1 MDTEPKP
8 PEIEITHEE
17 LPKEHPD
24 PLISFLHRIIRV
36 AVKVLAVLMVF
47 IIIFSVVA
55 VIFVNYIRLSAP
67 PLFLLGVNDIFQLFG
82 TIMVA
87 LIAIEIFVNIR
98 LYLGTDVLPVR
109 LVVATAL
116 MAIARKVIIL
126 DLDDIEAD
134 YVFGIAAIAL
144 SFGITYWLLSK
155 KS

>member
-1 MDTEPKP
+1 
-8 PEIEITHEE
+8 
-17 LPKEHPD
+17 
-24 PLISFLHRIIRV
+24 
-36 AVKVLAVLMVF
+36 
-47 IIIFSVVA
+47 
-55 VIFVNYIRLSAP
+55 
-67 PLFLLGVNDIFQLFG
+67 LGVNDIFQLFG